1 MPAGARVTQRTL
13 PAPRS
18 TLIPREREQQEIVRR
33 LVDDQV
39 RLLNLVGPPGAG
51 KTRLAIMAATEL
63 AAKFTDGVIL
73 VDLSPLREATL
84 VPSSIGAALGMRE
97 GTERVVERLKTVLS
111 QRHVLLLLDNFEHLL
126 SAAPLVGDLVAA
138 CPRVK
143 VLVTSREALHLA
155 SEHRF
160 SVRPLAVPSES
171 DEGNLSLLERV
182 PSVALFCL
190 RVRSI
195 RSDWVLDQ
203 NNASAVAELCRRLDG
218 LPLGIELAAAW
229 AGLLSPRGLMP
240 A

>member
-1 MPAGARVTQRTL
+1 M
-13 PAPRS
+13 
-18 TLIPREREQQEIVRR
+18 RR
-33 LVDDQV
+33 LLDDQV
-39 RLLNLVGPPGAG
+39 RLLTLVGPPGAG

-63 AAKFTDGVIL
+63 ADRFTDGVVL
-73 VDLSPLREATL
+73 VDLSPLREAAL

-160 SVRPLAVPSES
+160 SASRLQSPVSQTKAA
-171 DEGNLSLLERV
+171 SLYSSGCHRLHC
-182 PSVALFCL
+182 SVC
-190 RVRSI
+190 
-195 RSDWVLDQ
+195 
-203 NNASAVAELCRRLDG
+203 ASAAFVATGSWTRTMPQQWRSCVADWTGSRLESSSRPPGRASCRR
-218 LPLGIELAAAW
+218 AQYW
-229 AGLLSPRGLMP
+229 RGLML